1 MPTIRD
7 VVQALGNRDGTD
19 AVIVLGRDGLVIDSR
34 VRNGLDS
41 ENLAA
46 LVPSV
51 VESCNRLGDAGDKG
65 EFGMGV
71 VEYTDGLMIV
81 ADLTSESLLA
91 ILVQRNTNVGNL
103 LYELKRHR
111 ASIAQLL

>member
-7 VVQALGNRDGTD
+7 VVQALGSRDGID
-19 AVIVLGRDGLVIDSR
+19 AVIVLGRDGLIIDSR
-34 VRNGLDS
+34 VRDGLDS
-41 ENLAA
+41 ESLAA

-51 VESCNRLGDAGDKG
+51 VESCNRLGDASEKG

-71 VEYTDGLMIV
+71 VEYTQGLVIV
-81 ADLTSESLLA
+81 TDLTSESLLA
-91 ILVQRNTNVGNL
+91 ILVQRDTNIGNL